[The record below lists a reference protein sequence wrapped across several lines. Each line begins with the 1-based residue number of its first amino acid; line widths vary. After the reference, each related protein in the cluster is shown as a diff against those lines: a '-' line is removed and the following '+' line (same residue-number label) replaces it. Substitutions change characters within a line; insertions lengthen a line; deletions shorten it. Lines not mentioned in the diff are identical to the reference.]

1 MLTRAIVRASDRPSR
16 RQWDDAYGDGR
27 AFAAHY
33 VAAEKLSDLTDSRG
47 RHRDRDEDEH
57 LPLEPADEVYRIY
70 GNVMH
75 LVQTWELA
83 LALLSWR
90 VKLPQPSGEAESD
103 ASAVAVGE
111 LERAF
116 QRVTAG
122 RARRDLEDN
131 LPAEVAGTLDALI
144 PNRNRLAHRFLREQ
158 QLRDGFQP
166 GSLVWLGNAGAGFEA
181 SLKQINLQ
189 LDAFGSYDGPVRS
202 HWPRLAQLLAGRL
215 FAGER
220 AGMNDAL
227 RQSRY

>member
-1 MLTRAIVRASDRPSR
+1 MT
-16 RQWDDAYGDGR
+16 DDP
-27 AFAAHY
+27 
-33 VAAEKLSDLTDSRG
+33 
-47 RHRDRDEDEH
+47 
-57 LPLEPADEVYRIY
+57 LPMEPANEVYWIY

-90 VKLPQPSGEAESD
+90 ARLPQPSGEAEAE
-103 ASAVAVGE
+103 ASAKAVGE

-131 LPAEVAGTLDALI
+131 LSAEIADTLDALI

-166 GSLVWLGNAGAGFEA
+166 GSLVWLGNAGTAFEA
-181 SLKQINLQ
+181 SLKQIRVQ
-189 LDAFGSYDGPVRS
+189 LGSLNSYDGPVRT
-202 HWPRLAQLLAGRL
+202 HWPRVAQTLVGRL
-215 FAGER
+215 FAGEPVD
-220 AGMNDAL
+220 MDDAL
-227 RQSRY
+227 RRSRDSD